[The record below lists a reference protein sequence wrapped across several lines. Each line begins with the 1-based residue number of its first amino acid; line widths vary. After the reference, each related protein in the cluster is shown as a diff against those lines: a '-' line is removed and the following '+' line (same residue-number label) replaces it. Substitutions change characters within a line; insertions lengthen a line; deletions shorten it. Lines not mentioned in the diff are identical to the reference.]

1 MNAVLSPLVS
11 EFATSEQ
18 EADYNAWL
26 NAKIEKSLKDTRPN
40 VPHDEV
46 MAHMRALLQ
55 SPKPHAAH

>member
-11 EFATSEQ
+11 EFDTTDQ
-18 EADYNAWL
+18 EANYNAWL
-26 NAKIEKSLKDTRPN
+26 NAKIEKSLNDPRPN

-46 MAHMRALLQ
+46 MAQMRALLQ